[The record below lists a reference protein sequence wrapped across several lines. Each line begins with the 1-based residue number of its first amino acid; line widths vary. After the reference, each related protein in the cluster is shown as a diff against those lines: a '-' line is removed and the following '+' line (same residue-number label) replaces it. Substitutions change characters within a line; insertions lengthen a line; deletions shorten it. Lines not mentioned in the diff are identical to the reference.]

1 MRYFEIPLEVRY
13 TLDLGGV
20 FMPYAGGGF
29 SYAHLMGSQ
38 EATNQ
43 TFIRPK
49 MTLGGVAGTYIDL
62 NYLILDF
69 NVGYHYGVH
78 IITSKA
84 NRDDTG
90 SRDSYSQSDIRL
102 NDLKINLSV
111 LFSLQ
116 KKGTRGRKSKCKLP
130 Q

>member
-1 MRYFEIPLEVRY
+1 
-13 TLDLGGV
+13 
-20 FMPYAGGGF
+20 
-29 SYAHLMGSQ
+29 
-38 EATNQ
+38 
-43 TFIRPK
+43 

-69 NVGYHYGVH
+69 SVGYHYGLHV
-78 IITSKA
+78 ITSKE
-84 NRDDTG
+84 NRDDTS
-90 SRDSYSQSDIRL
+90 SRDSYSQSDMRL

-116 KKGTRGRKSKCKLP
+116 KRGNGGRKSKCKLP